1 MNNIRN
7 KLIPKEE
14 INKIVNGCLT
24 SLEITVNNVD
34 IFHQAFVHKSFVITE
49 SFVDEEDRCCAFF
62 MKETGSNER
71 LEFLGD
77 SVLNMVTAEYL
88 FIKYPS
94 KDEGFLTKLRTKLV
108 RNTQLS
114 YIGSKLGFNEWL
126 LISTSIE
133 KINGRENP
141 RLIEDVFESFI
152 ASLYK
157 DQGFY
162 VAREFIFNC
171 FDKYVDVDFLIQNND
186 NYKDTLL
193 RYFQLN
199 LWNHPVYTTVKT
211 EGVATNKIFT
221 TVVLVNSDLCST
233 HADYKIMKETDC
245 YYKNLY
251 GVSFDGQYIIG
262 CGSGKTKK
270 ESEQNSSNSTLELLK
285 VPKNF

>member
-1 MNNIRN
+1 MNNIKN
-7 KLIPKEE
+7 KLISREVINE
-14 INKIVNGCLT
+14 IINKVIDGNINI
-24 SLEITVNNVD
+24 SNVD
-34 IFHQAFVHKSFVITE
+34 IFQQAFVHKSFLIVD
-49 SFVDEEDRCCAFF
+49 SFIDEEDSCCAFYI
-62 MKETGSNER
+62 KASGSNER

-88 FIKYPS
+88 FSKFPT

-114 YIGSKLGFNEWL
+114 YMGSKLGFNEWL
-126 LISTSIE
+126 LISNVIE

-162 VAREFIFNC
+162 TTREFIFKC
-171 FDKYVDVDFLIQNND
+171 FDSYVDLNFLIENND

-199 LWNHPVYTTVKT
+199 EWSHPIYSNIKT
-211 EGVATNKIFT
+211 EGSGPNKVFT
-221 TVVLVNSDLCST
+221 TVVLIQKDLCPDT
-233 HADYKIMKETDC
+233 ADYEKIQKCNEELVKIFNMNYPEQ
-245 YYKNLY
+245 YMIGY
-251 GVSFDGQYIIG
+251 GG
-262 CGSGKTKK
+262 GKTKK
-270 ESEQNSSNSTLELLK
+270 QSEQEASKYSLTELK

>member
-1 MNNIRN
+1 MNNIKN
-7 KLIPKEE
+7 KLISREDINQI
-14 INKIVNGCLT
+14 INKVIDGNIN
-24 SLEITVNNVD
+24 ITNVD
-34 IFHQAFVHKSFVITE
+34 IFQQAFVHKSFLIVD
-49 SFVDEEDRCCAFF
+49 SFIDEEDGCCAFYI
-62 MKETGSNER
+62 KASGSNER

-88 FIKYPS
+88 FAKFPS

-114 YIGSKLGFNEWL
+114 HMGSNLGFNEWL
-126 LISTSIE
+126 LISNVIE
-133 KINGRENP
+133 KINGRQNP

-162 VAREFIFNC
+162 VTKDFIFKC
-171 FDKYVDVDFLIQNND
+171 FDKYVDLDYLIENND

-199 LWNHPVYTTVKT
+199 EWSHPVYSNIKT
-211 EGVATNKIFT
+211 EGSGPNRVFT
-221 TVVLVNSDLCST
+221 TVVLVQKEVCLNT
-233 HADYKIMKETDC
+233 ADFNKIEKCNE
-245 YYKNLY
+245 NLVKLFGASY
-251 GVSFDGQYIIG
+251 PDQYMIG
-262 CGSGKTKK
+262 YGSGKTKK
-270 ESEQNSSNSTLELLK
+270 QSEQEASKYTLTELK

>member
-1 MNNIRN
+1 MNNIKN
-7 KLIPKEE
+7 KLISREDINQI
-14 INKIVNGCLT
+14 INKVIDGNIN
-24 SLEITVNNVD
+24 ITNVD
-34 IFHQAFVHKSFVITE
+34 IFQQAFVHKSFLIVDNFI
-49 SFVDEEDRCCAFF
+49 DEEDGCCAFYI
-62 MKETGSNER
+62 KASGSNER

-88 FIKYPS
+88 FAKFPS

-114 YIGSKLGFNEWL
+114 HMGTNLGFNEWL
-126 LISTSIE
+126 LISNVIE
-133 KINGRENP
+133 KINGRQNP

-162 VAREFIFNC
+162 TTKDFIFKC
-171 FDKYVDVDFLIQNND
+171 FDKYVDLDFLIENND

-199 LWNHPVYTTVKT
+199 EWSHPVYSNIKT
-211 EGVATNKIFT
+211 EGSGPNRVFT
-221 TVVLVNSDLCST
+221 TVVLVQQEVCLNTADFNKIEKCNEDLV
-233 HADYKIMKETDC
+233 
-245 YYKNLY
+245 NLFGASY
-251 GVSFDGQYIIG
+251 PGQYMIG
-262 CGSGKTKK
+262 YGSGKTKK
-270 ESEQNSSNSTLELLK
+270 QSEQEASKCTLTELK